1 MAAALFSKRRGLAGV
16 RDMRWQFLCCH
27 NFEFETMSWERVEAI
42 LNGLNSHVRRIS
54 LLASDNAQDVFE
66 LRAKLEAYEDDLEDL
81 KMMFHILARSNE
93 RLSRIIVANFKTR
106 SGDELKKEVAIQSDA
121 IANIGR
127 IVGANE
133 EASSDDGGGDDAS
146 LEGLKIVSE

>member
-1 MAAALFSKRRGLAGV
+1 
-16 RDMRWQFLCCH
+16 
-27 NFEFETMSWERVEAI
+27 MSWERVEAI

-133 EASSDDGGGDDAS
+133 EASSDGDDDAS